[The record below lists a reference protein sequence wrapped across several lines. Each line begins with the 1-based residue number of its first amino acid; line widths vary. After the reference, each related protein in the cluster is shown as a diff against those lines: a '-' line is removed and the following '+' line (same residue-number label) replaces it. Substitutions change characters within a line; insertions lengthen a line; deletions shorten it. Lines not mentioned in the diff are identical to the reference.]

1 LAGRATAGLQGRH
14 GVPRTT
20 AARSKIGGWP
30 LAAGIAVILVFL
42 FFVRHI
48 LLPFVLAAA
57 LAFVLT
63 PLVDLVQRL
72 SRLPR
77 WVGAVVV
84 YAGAVSA
91 LGLLGYFVGGP
102 LARDVADVVQTFP
115 QMLRNLIGAFS
126 GMAEQAVGHP
136 IDSRAVTLLVLDEL
150 RAAAGSGTLVSLAS
164 DAVAAAFGAVLL
176 LVLLLYFLVSGKAV
190 AAGVLWLVPPEYRRE
205 VGAVVDKVLPLLWRY
220 FVGLLVVVTY
230 TTTAAW
236 IGLGVVYQLPRAPL
250 LAVTIGLLELVPLIG
265 PAVSIGI
272 VALNAAQQTGPF
284 AILGLIVFVL
294 ALRVSIDQL
303 VGPLVLGQVAR
314 LHPVVIIFAFLSGAV
329 LFGVIGLLLAVPVA
343 ASIKITLTT
352 YYAEPVDESPARSA
366 PS

>member
-1 LAGRATAGLQGRH
+1 M
-14 GVPRTT
+14 PRIT

-63 PLVDLVQRL
+63 PLIDLLHRR

-77 WVGAVVV
+77 WMDAVVI
-84 YAGAVSA
+84 YIAVLIA
-91 LGLLGYFVGGP
+91 LALLGYFVGGP
-102 LARDVADVVQTFP
+102 LIRDVADVVQKFP
-115 QMLRNLIGAFS
+115 QMLHNLIGQFS
-126 GMAEQAVGHP
+126 GMAQEAVGHP
-136 IDSRAVTLLVLDEL
+136 IDSRAVTSLVLDEI
-150 RAAAGSGTLVSLAS
+150 RAVVGSSTLLSLAGYGI
-164 DAVAAAFGAVLL
+164 ATVFGTILL
-176 LVLLLYFLVSGKAV
+176 LVLLLYFLISGKTV
-190 AAGVLWLVPPEYRRE
+190 AAGVFWLVPPEYRRE
-205 VGAVVDKVLPLLWRY
+205 VGAIIEKVLPLLWRS

-230 TTTAAW
+230 TTSAAW
-236 IGLGVVYQLPRAPL
+236 IGLGLVYHLSRAPL

-265 PAVSIGI
+265 PAASIAI
-272 VALNAAQQTGPF
+272 VTLNAAQQTGPF
-284 AILGLIVFVL
+284 AIIGLIVFVV
-294 ALRVSIDQL
+294 ALRISIDQL

-343 ASIKITLTT
+343 ASIKIVLTT
-352 YYAEPVDESPARSA
+352 YYAEPVDESRARTAS
-366 PS
+366 S

>member
-1 LAGRATAGLQGRH
+1 VFQGRQ

-42 FFVRHI
+42 VFVRHI
-48 LLPFVLAAA
+48 LLPFILAAA

-63 PLVDLVQRL
+63 PLVELVHRR

-77 WVGAVVV
+77 WMGAVVIYIGV
-84 YAGAVSA
+84 LIAFV
-91 LGLLGYFVGGP
+91 LLGYFVGGP
-102 LARDVADVVQTFP
+102 LIRDVADVVQKFP
-115 QMLRNLIGAFS
+115 QMLHNLIGQFS
-126 GMAEQAVGHP
+126 GMAQEAVGHP
-136 IDSRAVTLLVLDEL
+136 IDSRAVTTLVLDEI
-150 RAAAGSGTLVSLAS
+150 RAVVGSGTLLSLAGYGI
-164 DAVAAAFGAVLL
+164 AAAFGAVLL
-176 LVLLLYFLVSGKAV
+176 LVLLLYFLISGKTV
-190 AAGVLWLVPPEYRRE
+190 AAGVFWLVPPEYRRE
-205 VGAVVDKVLPLLWRY
+205 VGTILEKVMPLLWRY

-236 IGLGVVYQLPRAPL
+236 IGLGVVYHLPRAPL
-250 LAVTIGLLELVPLIG
+250 LAVVIGLLELVPLIG
-265 PAVSIGI
+265 PAASIGI

-284 AILGLIVFVL
+284 AILGLIMFAV
-294 ALRVSIDQL
+294 ALRISIDQL

-343 ASIKITLTT
+343 ASIKIVLTT
-352 YYAEPVDESPARSA
+352 YYAEPVDESRA
-366 PS
+366 

>member
-1 LAGRATAGLQGRH
+1 MAGRATAGCREGKAL
-14 GVPRTT
+14 PRIT

-30 LAAGIAVILVFL
+30 LAAGIAIVLVFL

-63 PLVDLVQRL
+63 PLVDLAQRR

-77 WVGAVVV
+77 WVAAVVV

-102 LARDVADVVQTFP
+102 LVRDAADFVQTFP
-115 QMLRNLIGAFS
+115 QMLRNVIGAFS
-126 GMAEQAVGHP
+126 GMAEEAVGHP
-136 IDSRAVTLLVLDEL
+136 IDSHAATLFILDEL
-150 RAAAGSGTLVSLAS
+150 RAFAGSGTLVSLAS
-164 DAVAAAFGAVLL
+164 NAIAAAFGAVLL
-176 LVLLLYFLVSGKAV
+176 LVLLLYFLVSGKTV
-190 AAGVLWLVPPEYRRE
+190 AAGVLWLVPPEYRPE

-220 FVGLLVVVTY
+220 FVGLVVVVTY

-236 IGLGVVYQLPRAPL
+236 IGLGLVYHLPRAPL

-265 PAVSIGI
+265 PPASIAI

-284 AILGLIVFVL
+284 AILGLIVFAL
-294 ALRVSIDQL
+294 ALRISIDQL

-314 LHPVVIIFAFLSGAV
+314 LHPVVIIFSFLSGAV
-329 LFGVIGLLLAVPVA
+329 LFGVIGLLLAVPIA
-343 ASIKITLTT
+343 ASIKIILTT
-352 YYAEPVDESPARSA
+352 YYAEPIAESRSGPAS
-366 PS
+366 S